1 MPLVWTF
8 LLAESKIT
16 VQEIHGKLQHNHARS
31 SRYAKSL
38 PISILSCFMIGLT
51 FDETAG
57 ILMAVVGCQ
66 PSSSCQ
72 PLSQCPSR
80 FLKILLWGIPMVGN
94 LGLSCQ
100 SVFSV
105 GGEQEAATA
114 CCSLAGRSWQVFKIQ
129 LFCCDLF
136 VWPPISCCFKSGSK
150 RWNAK
155 RNRSKPRKLWC
166 CGRCLLSLSQSRG
179 LELIWY
185 LDSQLEN
192 SSQRGG
198 DYRPGPWAVH
208 RQESYGERKVW
219 GN

>member
-1 MPLVWTF
+1 M
-8 LLAESKIT
+8 KQ
-16 VQEIHGKLQHNHARS
+16 QEYWWLWWGASQAAVANHWAS
-31 SRYAKSL
+31 AL
-38 PISILSCFMIGLT
+38 PGF
-51 FDETAG
+51 
-57 ILMAVVGCQ
+57 
-66 PSSSCQ
+66 
-72 PLSQCPSR
+72 SR
-80 FLKILLWGIPMVGN
+80 FFFEESQWLGIWDYLAN
-94 LGLSCQ
+94 LS
-100 SVFSV
+100 FSV